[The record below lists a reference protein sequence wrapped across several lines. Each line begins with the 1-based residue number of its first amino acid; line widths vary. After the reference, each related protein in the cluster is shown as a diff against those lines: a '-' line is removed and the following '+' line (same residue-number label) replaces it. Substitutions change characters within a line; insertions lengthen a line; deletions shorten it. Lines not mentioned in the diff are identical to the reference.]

1 MQGSLKPTG
10 KPCKNLIHR
19 KGENMDNAVKAM
31 GMEVERNFFTTVN
44 TLLHEKLVFAETMIK
59 HLRFIGELVDEKEAS
74 ILGVTYGKETIYIK
88 SIVTDEASFGSE
100 PDSNEEST
108 FVKAQI
114 GNLDFEG
121 VTSIE
126 KLFFDQCYGRIYKLY
141 VSLCEMPEVKM
152 IEFCAKHPNIEVA
165 EAAQQM
171 FCSFCD
177 KEKELVAA
185 YGKLIHSPEI
195 FEFTYKFEYLASL
208 RLSEG
213 DNSYEPLI
221 LKNEIH
227 KIDRIKK
234 VFLDD
239 LLSLEENSK
248 TFLDDLLSVEEDSKT
263 VADSSMKPLIYL
275 YGIYYRKV
283 AKACEM
289 SSEEDIIFT
298 PSYRNLLSRLEKD
311 GTLAMWMKQV
321 R

>member
-1 MQGSLKPTG
+1 
-10 KPCKNLIHR
+10 
-19 KGENMDNAVKAM
+19 MDNTVEAM
-31 GMEVERNFFTTVN
+31 GMEVECNFFTTVN
-44 TLLHEKLVFAETMIK
+44 TLLHEKLIYAETMIK

-74 ILGVTYGKETIYIK
+74 ILGVTYGKESIYIK
-88 SIVTDEASFGSE
+88 SIVTDEANFGSE

-165 EAAQQM
+165 EATQQM

-177 KEKELVAA
+177 KEKELVTA

-208 RLSEG
+208 RSSEG
-213 DNSYEPLI
+213 DNSYESLI
-221 LKNEIH
+221 FNNQIR

-234 VFLDD
+234 IFLDD

-248 TFLDDLLSVEEDSKT
+248 TFPDAVLSLDEDSQT
-263 VADSSMKPLIYL
+263 VANLKMKSLVYL

-311 GTLAMWMKQV
+311 GTLATWRNQV

>member
-1 MQGSLKPTG
+1 
-10 KPCKNLIHR
+10 
-19 KGENMDNAVKAM
+19 MDNTVEAM
-31 GMEVERNFFTTVN
+31 GMEVECNFFTTVN
-44 TLLHEKLVFAETMIK
+44 TLLHEKLVYAETMIK
-59 HLRFIGELVDEKEAS
+59 HLRFIGELVDEKDAS
-74 ILGVTYGKETIYIK
+74 ILGVTYGKESIYIK
-88 SIVTDEASFGSE
+88 SIVTDEANFGSE

-126 KLFFDQCYGRIYKLY
+126 KLFFNQCYGRIYKLY

-165 EAAQQM
+165 EATQQM

-208 RLSEG
+208 RSSEG
-213 DNSYEPLI
+213 DNSYESLI
-221 LKNEIH
+221 FNNQIR

-234 VFLDD
+234 IFLDD

-248 TFLDDLLSVEEDSKT
+248 TFPDAVLSLDEDSQT
-263 VADSSMKPLIYL
+263 VANLKMKSLVYL

-311 GTLAMWMKQV
+311 GTLATWRNQV

>member
-1 MQGSLKPTG
+1 MQK
-10 KPCKNLIHR
+10 LIHR
-19 KGENMDNAVKAM
+19 KGENMDKTVEAM

-165 EAAQQM
+165 EATQQM

-177 KEKELVAA
+177 KEKELVTA

-208 RLSEG
+208 RSSEG
-213 DNSYEPLI
+213 DNSYESLI
-221 LKNEIH
+221 FNNQIR

-234 VFLDD
+234 IFLDD
-239 LLSLEENSK
+239 LLLLEENSK
-248 TFLDDLLSVEEDSKT
+248 TFPDAVLSLDEDSQT
-263 VADSSMKPLIYL
+263 VANLKMKSLIYL

-283 AKACEM
+283 AKACDM
-289 SSEEDIIFT
+289 SSEEDIIYT

-311 GTLAMWMKQV
+311 GTLTTWRSQV

>member
-1 MQGSLKPTG
+1 
-10 KPCKNLIHR
+10 
-19 KGENMDNAVKAM
+19 MDNAVKAM

-74 ILGVTYGKETIYIK
+74 ILGVTYGKESIYIK
-88 SIVTDEASFGSE
+88 SIVTDEANVGSE

-121 VTSIE
+121 VTSVE
-126 KLFFDQCYGRIYKLY
+126 KLFFDECYGRIYKLY

-165 EAAQQM
+165 EATQQM

-177 KEKELVAA
+177 KEKELVTA

-195 FEFTYKFEYLASL
+195 FEFTYKFEHLASL

-213 DNSYEPLI
+213 DNSYESFTF
-221 LKNEIH
+221 NNQIH
-227 KIDRIKK
+227 KIVKIKK
-234 VFLDD
+234 IFLD
-239 LLSLEENSK
+239 LLSLEENGK
-248 TFLDDLLSVEEDSKT
+248 TFLDGLHSLEEDSKT
-263 VADSSMKPLIYL
+263 VADPSIKSLVYL
-275 YGIYYRKV
+275 YDIYYRKV
-283 AKACEM
+283 AKACDM

>member
-1 MQGSLKPTG
+1 
-10 KPCKNLIHR
+10 
-19 KGENMDNAVKAM
+19 MDNTVEAM
-31 GMEVERNFFTTVN
+31 GMEVECNFFTTVN
-44 TLLHEKLVFAETMIK
+44 TLLHEKLVYAETMIK

-74 ILGVTYGKETIYIK
+74 ILGVTYGKESIYIK
-88 SIVTDEASFGSE
+88 SIVTDEANVGSE

-165 EAAQQM
+165 EATQQM

-177 KEKELVAA
+177 KEKELVTA
-185 YGKLIHSPEI
+185 YGKLIHGPEI

-208 RLSEG
+208 RSSEG
-213 DNSYEPLI
+213 DNSYESLI
-221 LKNEIH
+221 FNNQIR

-234 VFLDD
+234 IFLDD

-248 TFLDDLLSVEEDSKT
+248 TFPDAVLSLDEDSQT
-263 VADSSMKPLIYL
+263 VANLKMKSLVYL

-311 GTLAMWMKQV
+311 GTLATWRNQV

>member
-1 MQGSLKPTG
+1 
-10 KPCKNLIHR
+10 
-19 KGENMDNAVKAM
+19 MDNAVKAM

-44 TLLHEKLVFAETMIK
+44 TLLHEKLVYAETMIK

-74 ILGVTYGKETIYIK
+74 ILGVTYGKESIYIK
-88 SIVTDEASFGSE
+88 SIVTDEANFGSE

-165 EAAQQM
+165 EATQQM

-177 KEKELVAA
+177 KEKELVTA

-208 RLSEG
+208 RSSEG
-213 DNSYEPLI
+213 DNSYESLI
-221 LKNEIH
+221 FNKQIR

-234 VFLDD
+234 IFLDD

-248 TFLDDLLSVEEDSKT
+248 TFPDAVLSLDEDSQT
-263 VADSSMKPLIYL
+263 VANLKMKSLVYL

-311 GTLAMWMKQV
+311 GTLATWRNQV

>member
-1 MQGSLKPTG
+1 MQK
-10 KPCKNLIHR
+10 LIHR

-44 TLLHEKLVFAETMIK
+44 SLLHEKLVFAETMIK

-74 ILGVTYGKETIYIK
+74 ILGVTYGKESIYIK
-88 SIVTDEASFGSE
+88 SIVTDEANFGSE

-121 VTSIE
+121 VTSVE
-126 KLFFDQCYGRIYKLY
+126 KLFFDECYGRIYKLY

-177 KEKELVAA
+177 KEKELVTA

-195 FEFTYKFEYLASL
+195 FEFTYKFECLASL

-213 DNSYEPLI
+213 DNSYESLI
-221 LKNEIH
+221 LNNEIR

-234 VFLDD
+234 IFLN
-239 LLSLEENSK
+239 LLSREENGK
-248 TFLDDLLSVEEDSKT
+248 TFLDDLHSLEEDYKT
-263 VADSSMKPLIYL
+263 VVDPSIKSLVYL
-275 YGIYYRKV
+275 YDIYYRKV

-298 PSYRNLLSRLEKD
+298 PSYRNMLSRLEKD

>member
-1 MQGSLKPTG
+1 
-10 KPCKNLIHR
+10 
-19 KGENMDNAVKAM
+19 MDNAVKVM

-44 TLLHEKLVFAETMIK
+44 TLLHEKLVYAETMIK

-74 ILGVTYGKETIYIK
+74 ILGVTYGKESIYIK
-88 SIVTDEASFGSE
+88 SIVTDEANFGSE

-165 EAAQQM
+165 EATQQM

-177 KEKELVAA
+177 KEKELVTA

-208 RLSEG
+208 RSSEG
-213 DNSYEPLI
+213 DNSYESLI
-221 LKNEIH
+221 FNNQIR

-234 VFLDD
+234 IFLDD

-248 TFLDDLLSVEEDSKT
+248 TFPDAVLSLDEDSQT
-263 VADSSMKPLIYL
+263 VANLKMKSLVYL

-311 GTLAMWMKQV
+311 GTLATWRNQV

>member
-1 MQGSLKPTG
+1 
-10 KPCKNLIHR
+10 
-19 KGENMDNAVKAM
+19 MDNAVKAM

-74 ILGVTYGKETIYIK
+74 ILGVTYGKESIYIK
-88 SIVTDEASFGSE
+88 SIVTDEANGSE
-100 PDSNEEST
+100 SDSNEEST

-126 KLFFDQCYGRIYKLY
+126 KLFFDQCYGRICKLY

-165 EAAQQM
+165 EATQKM

-213 DNSYEPLI
+213 DNSYESLI
-221 LKNEIH
+221 FSNEIR

-234 VFLDD
+234 MFLDD
-239 LLSLEENSK
+239 LLLLEENSK
-248 TFLDDLLSVEEDSKT
+248 TFPDEQLSLDEDSQT
-263 VADSSMKPLIYL
+263 VANLKMKSLVYL

-311 GTLAMWMKQV
+311 GTLATWRSQV

>member
-1 MQGSLKPTG
+1 
-10 KPCKNLIHR
+10 
-19 KGENMDNAVKAM
+19 MDNTVKAM

-44 TLLHEKLVFAETMIK
+44 SLLHEKLVFAETIIK

-74 ILGVTYGKETIYIK
+74 ILGVTYGKESIYIK
-88 SIVTDEASFGSE
+88 SIVTDEANVGSE

-152 IEFCAKHPNIEVA
+152 IEFCAKHPNIEVT
-165 EAAQQM
+165 EATQQM

-208 RLSEG
+208 RSSEG
-213 DNSYEPLI
+213 DNRYESFTF
-221 LKNEIH
+221 NNQVH
-227 KIDRIKK
+227 KIFRIRKI
-234 VFLDD
+234 FLDN
-239 LLSLEENSK
+239 LLSVEENGK

-283 AKACEM
+283 AKACEV

-311 GTLAMWMKQV
+311 GTLATWRNQV

>member
-1 MQGSLKPTG
+1 
-10 KPCKNLIHR
+10 
-19 KGENMDNAVKAM
+19 MDNTVEAM
-31 GMEVERNFFTTVN
+31 GMEVECNFFTTVN
-44 TLLHEKLVFAETMIK
+44 TLLHEKLVYAETMIK

-74 ILGVTYGKETIYIK
+74 ILGVTYGKESIYIK
-88 SIVTDEASFGSE
+88 SIVTDEANFGSE

-108 FVKAQI
+108 FVKVQI

-165 EAAQQM
+165 EATQQM

-177 KEKELVAA
+177 KEKELVTA

-208 RLSEG
+208 RSSEG
-213 DNSYEPLI
+213 DNSYESLI
-221 LKNEIH
+221 FNNQIR

-234 VFLDD
+234 IFLDD

-248 TFLDDLLSVEEDSKT
+248 TFPDAVLSLDEDSQT
-263 VADSSMKPLIYL
+263 VANLKMKSLVYL

-311 GTLAMWMKQV
+311 GTLATWRNQV

>member
-1 MQGSLKPTG
+1 
-10 KPCKNLIHR
+10 
-19 KGENMDNAVKAM
+19 MDNAVKAM

-74 ILGVTYGKETIYIK
+74 ILGVTYGKESIYIK
-88 SIVTDEASFGSE
+88 SIVTDEANFGSE

-152 IEFCAKHPNIEVA
+152 IEFCAKHQDVEVA
-165 EAAQQM
+165 EATQQM

-177 KEKELVAA
+177 KEKELVTA
-185 YGKLIHSPEI
+185 YSKLIHSPEI

-208 RLSEG
+208 RSSEG
-213 DNSYEPLI
+213 DNSYESLI
-221 LKNEIH
+221 FNNQIR

-234 VFLDD
+234 IFLDD

-248 TFLDDLLSVEEDSKT
+248 TFPDAVLSLDEDSQT
-263 VADSSMKPLIYL
+263 VANLKMKSLVYL

-311 GTLAMWMKQV
+311 GTLATWRNQV

>member
-1 MQGSLKPTG
+1 MQK
-10 KPCKNLIHR
+10 LIHR
-19 KGENMDNAVKAM
+19 KGENMDKTVEAM

-59 HLRFIGELVDEKEAS
+59 HLRFIGELVDEKEAL

-165 EAAQQM
+165 EATQQM

-177 KEKELVAA
+177 KEKELVTA

-208 RLSEG
+208 RSSEG
-213 DNSYEPLI
+213 DNSYESLI
-221 LKNEIH
+221 FNNQIR

-234 VFLDD
+234 IFLDD
-239 LLSLEENSK
+239 LLLLEENSK
-248 TFLDDLLSVEEDSKT
+248 TFPDAVLSLDEDSQT
-263 VADSSMKPLIYL
+263 VANLKMKSLIYL

-283 AKACEM
+283 AKACDM
-289 SSEEDIIFT
+289 SSEEDIIYT

-311 GTLAMWMKQV
+311 GTLATWRSQV

>member
-1 MQGSLKPTG
+1 
-10 KPCKNLIHR
+10 
-19 KGENMDNAVKAM
+19 MDNTVEAM

-44 TLLHEKLVFAETMIK
+44 TLLHEKLVYAETMIK

-88 SIVTDEASFGSE
+88 SIVTDEANFGSE

-165 EAAQQM
+165 EATQQM

-177 KEKELVAA
+177 KEKELVTA

-208 RLSEG
+208 SPLKETTAMSLSSSITRSARSTELRRSFWMTYSRWRKTARLFPMPYS
-213 DNSYEPLI
+213 S
-221 LKNEIH
+221 
-227 KIDRIKK
+227 
-234 VFLDD
+234 LD
-239 LLSLEENSK
+239 
-248 TFLDDLLSVEEDSKT
+248 EDSQT
-263 VADSSMKPLIYL
+263 VANLKMKSLVYL

-311 GTLAMWMKQV
+311 GTLATWRNQV

>member
-1 MQGSLKPTG
+1 
-10 KPCKNLIHR
+10 
-19 KGENMDNAVKAM
+19 MDNAVKAM

-44 TLLHEKLVFAETMIK
+44 TLLHEKLVLAETMIK
-59 HLRFIGELVDEKEAS
+59 HLCFIGELVDEKEDS
-74 ILGVTYGKETIYIK
+74 ILGVTYGKESIYIK
-88 SIVTDEASFGSE
+88 SIVTDEANRLE
-100 PDSNEEST
+100 PGNNEEFT

-121 VTSIE
+121 ITSVE
-126 KLFFDQCYGRIYKLY
+126 KLFFDECYGRIHKLY

-165 EAAQQM
+165 EATQKM

-177 KEKELVAA
+177 KEKELVTA

-195 FEFTYKFEYLASL
+195 FEFTYKSEHLASL

-213 DNSYEPLI
+213 DNRYESFTF
-221 LKNEIH
+221 NNQIH
-227 KIDRIKK
+227 KIFRIRKI
-234 VFLDD
+234 FLDN
-239 LLSLEENSK
+239 LLSVEENGKTFLDGLRSLEENSK
-248 TFLDDLLSVEEDSKT
+248 T
-263 VADSSMKPLIYL
+263 VADPSIKSLVYL

-283 AKACEM
+283 AKACDM

-298 PSYRNLLSRLEKD
+298 PSYRNMLSRLEKD

>member
-1 MQGSLKPTG
+1 
-10 KPCKNLIHR
+10 
-19 KGENMDNAVKAM
+19 MDKTVEVM

-165 EAAQQM
+165 EATQQM

-177 KEKELVAA
+177 KEKELVTA

-208 RLSEG
+208 RSSEG
-213 DNSYEPLI
+213 DNSYESLI
-221 LKNEIH
+221 FNNQIR

-234 VFLDD
+234 IFLDD
-239 LLSLEENSK
+239 LLLLEENSK
-248 TFLDDLLSVEEDSKT
+248 TFPDAVLSLDEDSQT
-263 VADSSMKPLIYL
+263 VANLKMKSLIYL

-283 AKACEM
+283 AKACDM
-289 SSEEDIIFT
+289 SSEEDIIYT

-311 GTLAMWMKQV
+311 GTLATWRSQV

>member
-1 MQGSLKPTG
+1 
-10 KPCKNLIHR
+10 
-19 KGENMDNAVKAM
+19 MDNAVKAM

-44 TLLHEKLVFAETMIK
+44 SLLHEKLVYAETMIK

-74 ILGVTYGKETIYIK
+74 ILGVTYGKESIYIK
-88 SIVTDEASFGSE
+88 SIVAYEANGSE

-121 VTSIE
+121 VTSVE
-126 KLFFDQCYGRIYKLY
+126 KLFFDECYGRIYKLY

-165 EAAQQM
+165 EATQKM

-213 DNSYEPLI
+213 DNSYESLI
-221 LKNEIH
+221 FSNEIR

-234 VFLDD
+234 M
-239 LLSLEENSK
+239 
-248 TFLDDLLSVEEDSKT
+248 FLDDLLSVEEDSKT
-263 VADSSMKPLIYL
+263 VAGSSMKSLVYL

-283 AKACEM
+283 AKACDM
-289 SSEEDIIFT
+289 SSEEDIIYT

>member
-1 MQGSLKPTG
+1 
-10 KPCKNLIHR
+10 
-19 KGENMDNAVKAM
+19 MDNAVKAM
-31 GMEVERNFFTTVN
+31 GMEVERNLFTTVN
-44 TLLHEKLVFAETMIK
+44 TLLHEKLVYAETMIK

-74 ILGVTYGKETIYIK
+74 ILGVTYGKESIYIK
-88 SIVTDEASFGSE
+88 SIVTDEANFGSE

-165 EAAQQM
+165 EATQQM

-177 KEKELVAA
+177 KEKELVTA

-208 RLSEG
+208 RSSEG
-213 DNSYEPLI
+213 DNSYESLI
-221 LKNEIH
+221 FNNQIR

-234 VFLDD
+234 IFLDD

-248 TFLDDLLSVEEDSKT
+248 TFPDAVLSLDEDSQT
-263 VADSSMKPLIYL
+263 VANLKMKSLVYL

-311 GTLAMWMKQV
+311 GTLATWRNQV

>member
-1 MQGSLKPTG
+1 MQK
-10 KPCKNLIHR
+10 LIHR
-19 KGENMDNAVKAM
+19 KGENMDKTVEAM

-165 EAAQQM
+165 EATQQM

-177 KEKELVAA
+177 KEKELVTA

-208 RLSEG
+208 RSSEG
-213 DNSYEPLI
+213 DNSYESLI
-221 LKNEIH
+221 FNNQIR

-234 VFLDD
+234 IFLDD
-239 LLSLEENSK
+239 LLLLEENSK
-248 TFLDDLLSVEEDSKT
+248 TFPDAVLSLDEDSQT
-263 VADSSMKPLIYL
+263 VANLKMKSLIYL

-283 AKACEM
+283 AKACDM
-289 SSEEDIIFT
+289 SSEEDIIYT

-311 GTLAMWMKQV
+311 GTLATWRNQV

>member
-1 MQGSLKPTG
+1 MQK
-10 KPCKNLIHR
+10 LIHR
-19 KGENMDNAVKAM
+19 KGENMDKTVEAM

-88 SIVTDEASFGSE
+88 SIVTDEVNVGSE

-121 VTSIE
+121 VTSVE
-126 KLFFDQCYGRIYKLY
+126 KLFFDECYGRIYKLY

-177 KEKELVAA
+177 KEKELVTA

-213 DNSYEPLI
+213 DSSYESLI
-221 LKNEIH
+221 FNNEIR

-234 VFLDD
+234 MFLDD
-239 LLSLEENSK
+239 LLFLEENSK

-263 VADSSMKPLIYL
+263 VAGSSMKSLVYL

-283 AKACEM
+283 AKACDM
-289 SSEEDIIFT
+289 SSEEGIIFT
-298 PSYRNLLSRLEKD
+298 PSYRNMLSRLEKD

>member
-1 MQGSLKPTG
+1 
-10 KPCKNLIHR
+10 
-19 KGENMDNAVKAM
+19 MDKTVEAM

-221 LKNEIH
+221 FSNEIR

-234 VFLDD
+234 MFLDD
-239 LLSLEENSK
+239 LLLLEKNSK
-248 TFLDDLLSVEEDSKT
+248 TFPDEQLSLDEDSQT
-263 VADSSMKPLIYL
+263 VANLKMKSLVYL

-283 AKACEM
+283 AKACDM

-298 PSYRNLLSRLEKD
+298 PSYRNMLSRLEKD
-311 GTLAMWMKQV
+311 GTLATWRNQV

>member
-1 MQGSLKPTG
+1 LQGSLKPTG
-10 KPCKNLIHR
+10 KPCKKLIHR

-44 TLLHEKLVFAETMIK
+44 TLLHEKLVYAETMIK

-74 ILGVTYGKETIYIK
+74 ILGVTYGKESIYIK
-88 SIVTDEASFGSE
+88 SIVTDEANFGSE

-165 EAAQQM
+165 EATQQM

-177 KEKELVAA
+177 KEKELVTA

-208 RLSEG
+208 RSSEG
-213 DNSYEPLI
+213 DNSYESLI
-221 LKNEIH
+221 FNNQIR

-234 VFLDD
+234 IFLDD

-248 TFLDDLLSVEEDSKT
+248 TFPDAVLSLDEDSQT
-263 VADSSMKPLIYL
+263 VANLKMKSLVYL

-311 GTLAMWMKQV
+311 GTLATWRNQV

>member
-1 MQGSLKPTG
+1 
-10 KPCKNLIHR
+10 
-19 KGENMDNAVKAM
+19 MDNTVEAM
-31 GMEVERNFFTTVN
+31 GMEVECNFFTTVN
-44 TLLHEKLVFAETMIK
+44 TLLHEKLVYAETMIK

-74 ILGVTYGKETIYIK
+74 ILGVTYGKESIYIK
-88 SIVTDEASFGSE
+88 SIVTDEANFGSE

-165 EAAQQM
+165 EATQQM

-177 KEKELVAA
+177 KEKELVTA

-208 RLSEG
+208 RSSEG
-213 DNSYEPLI
+213 DNSYESLI
-221 LKNEIH
+221 FNNQIR

-234 VFLDD
+234 IFLDD

-248 TFLDDLLSVEEDSKT
+248 TFPDAVLSLDEDSQT
-263 VADSSMKPLIYL
+263 VANLKMKSLVYL

-298 PSYRNLLSRLEKD
+298 TSYRNLLSRLEKD
-311 GTLAMWMKQV
+311 GTLATWRNQV

>member
-1 MQGSLKPTG
+1 MQK
-10 KPCKNLIHR
+10 LIHR
-19 KGENMDNAVKAM
+19 KGENMDKTVEAM

-165 EAAQQM
+165 EATQQM

-177 KEKELVAA
+177 KEKELVTA

-208 RLSEG
+208 RSSEG
-213 DNSYEPLI
+213 DNSYESLI
-221 LKNEIH
+221 FNNQIR

-234 VFLDD
+234 IFLDD

-248 TFLDDLLSVEEDSKT
+248 TFPDAVLSLDEDSQT
-263 VADSSMKPLIYL
+263 VANLKMKSLVYL

-311 GTLAMWMKQV
+311 GTLATWRNQV

>member
-1 MQGSLKPTG
+1 
-10 KPCKNLIHR
+10 
-19 KGENMDNAVKAM
+19 MDNAVKAM

-44 TLLHEKLVFAETMIK
+44 TLLHEKLVYAETMIK

-74 ILGVTYGKETIYIK
+74 ILGVTYGKESIYIK
-88 SIVTDEASFGSE
+88 SIVTDEANFGSE

-165 EAAQQM
+165 EATQQM

-177 KEKELVAA
+177 KEKELVTA

-208 RLSEG
+208 RSSEG
-213 DNSYEPLI
+213 DNSYESLI
-221 LKNEIH
+221 FNNQIR

-234 VFLDD
+234 IFLDD

-248 TFLDDLLSVEEDSKT
+248 TFPDAVLSLDEDSQT
-263 VADSSMKPLIYL
+263 VANLKMKSLVYL

-283 AKACEM
+283 AKACEI

-311 GTLAMWMKQV
+311 GTLATWRNQV

>member
-1 MQGSLKPTG
+1 
-10 KPCKNLIHR
+10 
-19 KGENMDNAVKAM
+19 M

-59 HLRFIGELVDEKEAS
+59 HLRFIGELVDEREAS

-88 SIVTDEASFGSE
+88 SIVTDEANVGSE
-100 PDSNEEST
+100 LDSNEEST

-121 VTSIE
+121 VPSVE
-126 KLFFDQCYGRIYKLY
+126 KLFFDECYGRIYKLY

-165 EAAQQM
+165 EATQKM

-185 YGKLIHSPEI
+185 YSKLIHSPEI

-208 RLSEG
+208 RFSEG
-213 DNSYEPLI
+213 DNSYESLI
-221 LKNEIH
+221 FSNELR

-234 VFLDD
+234 I
-239 LLSLEENSK
+239 
-248 TFLDDLLSVEEDSKT
+248 FLDDLLSVYEDNKT
-263 VADSSMKPLIYL
+263 VAGSSMKSLVYL

-283 AKACEM
+283 AKACDM

>member
-1 MQGSLKPTG
+1 MQKP
-10 KPCKNLIHR
+10 IHR

-44 TLLHEKLVFAETMIK
+44 TLLHEKLVYAETMIK

-74 ILGVTYGKETIYIK
+74 ILGVTYGKESIYIK
-88 SIVTDEASFGSE
+88 SIVTDEANGSE
-100 PDSNEEST
+100 SDSNEEST

-165 EAAQQM
+165 EATQQM

-177 KEKELVAA
+177 KEKELVTA

-208 RLSEG
+208 RSSEG
-213 DNSYEPLI
+213 DNSYESLI
-221 LKNEIH
+221 FNNQIR

-234 VFLDD
+234 IFLDD
-239 LLSLEENSK
+239 LLLLEENSK

-263 VADSSMKPLIYL
+263 VANSSIKSLVYL

-283 AKACEM
+283 AKACDI

-311 GTLAMWMKQV
+311 GTLATWMKQV

>member
-1 MQGSLKPTG
+1 MQK
-10 KPCKNLIHR
+10 LIHR
-19 KGENMDNAVKAM
+19 KGENMDKTVEAM

-152 IEFCAKHPNIEVA
+152 IKFCAKHPNIEVA
-165 EAAQQM
+165 EATQQM

-177 KEKELVAA
+177 KEKELVTA

-208 RLSEG
+208 RSSEG
-213 DNSYEPLI
+213 DNSYESLI
-221 LKNEIH
+221 FNNQIR

-234 VFLDD
+234 IFLDD
-239 LLSLEENSK
+239 LLLLEENSK
-248 TFLDDLLSVEEDSKT
+248 TFPDAVLSLDEDSQT
-263 VADSSMKPLIYL
+263 VANLKMKSLIYL

-283 AKACEM
+283 AKACDM
-289 SSEEDIIFT
+289 SSEEDIIYT

-311 GTLAMWMKQV
+311 GTLATWRSQV

>member
-1 MQGSLKPTG
+1 
-10 KPCKNLIHR
+10 
-19 KGENMDNAVKAM
+19 MDKTVEAM

-165 EAAQQM
+165 EATQQM

-177 KEKELVAA
+177 KEKELVTA

-208 RLSEG
+208 RSSEG
-213 DNSYEPLI
+213 DNSYESLI
-221 LKNEIH
+221 FNNQIR

-234 VFLDD
+234 IFLDD
-239 LLSLEENSK
+239 LLLLEENSK
-248 TFLDDLLSVEEDSKT
+248 TFPDAVLSLDEDSQT
-263 VADSSMKPLIYL
+263 VANLKMKSLIYL

-283 AKACEM
+283 AKACDM
-289 SSEEDIIFT
+289 SSEEDIIYT

-311 GTLAMWMKQV
+311 GTLATWRSQV

>member
-1 MQGSLKPTG
+1 
-10 KPCKNLIHR
+10 
-19 KGENMDNAVKAM
+19 MDKTVEAM

-59 HLRFIGELVDEKEAS
+59 HLRFIGELIDEKEAS

-165 EAAQQM
+165 EATQQM

-177 KEKELVAA
+177 KEKELVTA

-208 RLSEG
+208 RSSEG
-213 DNSYEPLI
+213 DNSYESLI
-221 LKNEIH
+221 FNNQIR

-234 VFLDD
+234 IFLDD
-239 LLSLEENSK
+239 LLLLEENSK
-248 TFLDDLLSVEEDSKT
+248 TFPDAVLSLDEDSQT
-263 VADSSMKPLIYL
+263 VANLKMKSLIYL

-283 AKACEM
+283 AKACDM
-289 SSEEDIIFT
+289 SSEEDIIYT

-311 GTLAMWMKQV
+311 GTLATWRSQV

>member
-1 MQGSLKPTG
+1 
-10 KPCKNLIHR
+10 
-19 KGENMDNAVKAM
+19 MDNAVKAM

-44 TLLHEKLVFAETMIK
+44 SLLHEKLVFAETMIK

-74 ILGVTYGKETIYIK
+74 ILGVTYGKESIYIK
-88 SIVTDEASFGSE
+88 SIVTDEANGSE

-121 VTSIE
+121 VPSVE
-126 KLFFDQCYGRIYKLY
+126 KLFFDECYGRIYKLY

-165 EAAQQM
+165 EATQKM

-185 YGKLIHSPEI
+185 YGKLIHNPEI

-213 DNSYEPLI
+213 DNSYESLI
-221 LKNEIH
+221 FSNEIR

-234 VFLDD
+234 IFLDD
-239 LLSLEENSK
+239 LLSLEEKSK
-248 TFLDDLLSVEEDSKT
+248 TFPDEQLSLDEDSQT
-263 VADSSMKPLIYL
+263 VANLKMKSLVYL

-289 SSEEDIIFT
+289 SSEEDIIYT
-298 PSYRNLLSRLEKD
+298 PSYRNMLSRLEKD

>member
-1 MQGSLKPTG
+1 
-10 KPCKNLIHR
+10 
-19 KGENMDNAVKAM
+19 MDNTVEVM
-31 GMEVERNFFTTVN
+31 GMEVECNFFTTVN
-44 TLLHEKLVFAETMIK
+44 TLLHEKLVYAETMIK

-74 ILGVTYGKETIYIK
+74 ILGVTYGKESIYIK
-88 SIVTDEASFGSE
+88 SIVTDEANFGSE

-165 EAAQQM
+165 EATQQM

-177 KEKELVAA
+177 KEKELVTA

-208 RLSEG
+208 RSSEG
-213 DNSYEPLI
+213 DNSYESLI
-221 LKNEIH
+221 FNNQIR

-234 VFLDD
+234 IFLDD

-248 TFLDDLLSVEEDSKT
+248 TFPDAVLSLDEDSQT
-263 VADSSMKPLIYL
+263 VANLKMKSLVYL

-311 GTLAMWMKQV
+311 GTLATWRNQV

>member
-1 MQGSLKPTG
+1 
-10 KPCKNLIHR
+10 
-19 KGENMDNAVKAM
+19 MDNAVKAM

-44 TLLHEKLVFAETMIK
+44 TLLHEKLVYAETMIK

-74 ILGVTYGKETIYIK
+74 ILGVTYGKESIYIK
-88 SIVTDEASFGSE
+88 SIVTDEANFGSE

-165 EAAQQM
+165 EATQQM

-177 KEKELVAA
+177 KEKELVTA

-208 RLSEG
+208 RSSEG
-213 DNSYEPLI
+213 DNSYESLI
-221 LKNEIH
+221 FNNQIR

-234 VFLDD
+234 IFLDD

-248 TFLDDLLSVEEDSKT
+248 TFPDAVLSLDEDSQT
-263 VADSSMKPLIYL
+263 VANLKMKSLVYL

-311 GTLAMWMKQV
+311 GTLVTWRNQV

>member
-1 MQGSLKPTG
+1 
-10 KPCKNLIHR
+10 
-19 KGENMDNAVKAM
+19 MDNAVKAM

-44 TLLHEKLVFAETMIK
+44 TLLHEKLVYAETMIK

-74 ILGVTYGKETIYIK
+74 ILGVTYGKESIYIK
-88 SIVTDEASFGSE
+88 SIVTDEANFGSE

-108 FVKAQI
+108 FVKVQI

-152 IEFCAKHPNIEVA
+152 IEFCAKHPNIEVV
-165 EAAQQM
+165 EATQQM

-177 KEKELVAA
+177 KEKELVTA

-208 RLSEG
+208 RSSEG
-213 DNSYEPLI
+213 DNSYESLI
-221 LKNEIH
+221 FNNQIR

-234 VFLDD
+234 IFLDD

-248 TFLDDLLSVEEDSKT
+248 TFPDAVLSLDEDSQT
-263 VADSSMKPLIYL
+263 VANLKMKSLVYL

-311 GTLAMWMKQV
+311 GTLATWRNQV

>member
-1 MQGSLKPTG
+1 M
-10 KPCKNLIHR
+10 N
-19 KGENMDNAVKAM
+19 NAVKAM

-59 HLRFIGELVDEKEAS
+59 HLRFIGELVDEREAS

-88 SIVTDEASFGSE
+88 SIVTDEANVGSE
-100 PDSNEEST
+100 LDSNEEST

-121 VTSIE
+121 VPSVE
-126 KLFFDQCYGRIYKLY
+126 KLFFDECYGRIYKLY

-165 EAAQQM
+165 EATQKM

-185 YGKLIHSPEI
+185 YSKLIHSPEI

-208 RLSEG
+208 RFSEG
-213 DNSYEPLI
+213 DNSYESLI
-221 LKNEIH
+221 FSNELR

-234 VFLDD
+234 I
-239 LLSLEENSK
+239 
-248 TFLDDLLSVEEDSKT
+248 FLDDLLSVYEDNKT
-263 VADSSMKPLIYL
+263 VAGSSMKSLVYL

-283 AKACEM
+283 AKACDM